1 MYIYVCYD
9 DDDRSFSVRL
19 RTRHVTSPLASLL
32 YLFLVLIITII
43 VVTTM
48 MIIIIMMMIII
59 VIMMIPIQAAII

>member
-32 YLFLVLIITII
+32 YLFLLLIITII

-48 MIIIIMMMIII
+48 MMIIMMVKIII
-59 VIMMIPIQAAII
+59 VIMTMPIQAAII